1 MSDPVEP
8 TASGPGESSPGS
20 SMTLRAMGLLV
31 TLFVFFLSLNL
42 MSTGLK
48 EMTQTAV
55 EDLLQRATDNPF
67 IGLFLAILATSI
79 IQSSSATTTVVVT
92 LAATNILTLD
102 GAIPMIMGANIGTT
116 VTNTLVSFTHIRRGE
131 EFKRALAA
139 GTVHDFFNILT
150 VIVLFPLELY
160 THVLRDSAIALKS
173 AVIGESFGKVSGLK
187 TLIKPIVTAT
197 ADFLHYPGLTLA
209 VSLLILV
216 IALTVMVKLMRSLFI
231 SRMARAVDRF
241 LFRNAVVAFVV
252 GIIFTILVQSSSVT
266 TSLVVPLVG
275 AGILTLRQ
283 VFPYTLGA
291 NIGTTVTAFLGAL
304 AVASGEGTQ
313 AAQLGVTVAV
323 VHLLFNIFG
332 IVLLY
337 PLKFIPIW
345 CAEKLAGYMAV
356 SGKRVTL
363 FVAIYFGLY
372 LLPLMFIFL
381 F

>member
-1 MSDPVEP
+1 MSDPVQP
-8 TASGPGESSPGS
+8 TASGPGEASPGS
-20 SMTLRAMGLLV
+20 SMTLRAIGLLL

-42 MSTGLK
+42 MSAGLK

-92 LAATNILTLD
+92 LAATNIISLD

-116 VTNTLVSFTHIRRGE
+116 VTNTLVSFTHVRRGE

-150 VIVLFPLELY
+150 VIVLFPLEMY
-160 THVLRDSAIALKS
+160 THILRDSAISLKS

-187 TLIKPIVTAT
+187 TLIKPIVNAC

-209 VSLLILV
+209 MSLLILI

-313 AAQLGVTVAV
+313 IAQLGVTVAV
-323 VHLLFNIFG
+323 VHLLFNVFG

-337 PLKFIPIW
+337 PFKFIPIW
-345 CAEKLAGYMAV
+345 CAERTAAYMSV

-372 LLPLMFIFL
+372 LLPLAFIFL